1 MKRLLV
7 FLIITI
13 FNLNTIIAQDFYKI
27 QWSKVEEQEIIGNTK
42 TANKLVEA
50 IVKKAKEEKNDIQFI
65 KSLFYRSKFT
75 MNLEENS
82 AEVIHDMISAEINN
96 VDNVSNSILL
106 SILAD
111 FQSQYLQ
118 KNAYRIRDPTNT
130 ENDTSNFQF
139 WSVEKFNSEIIQVM
153 KNA

>member
-82 AEVIHDMISAEINN
+82 AEVIHDMISA
-96 VDNVSNSILL
+96 
-106 SILAD
+106 
-111 FQSQYLQ
+111 
-118 KNAYRIRDPTNT
+118 
-130 ENDTSNFQF
+130 
-139 WSVEKFNSEIIQVM
+139 
-153 KNA
+153 